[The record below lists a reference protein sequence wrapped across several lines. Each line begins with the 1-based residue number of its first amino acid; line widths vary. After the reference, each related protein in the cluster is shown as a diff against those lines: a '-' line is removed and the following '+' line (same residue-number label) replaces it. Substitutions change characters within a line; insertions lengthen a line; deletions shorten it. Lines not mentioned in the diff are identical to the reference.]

1 MPPFSLENYEL
12 ARDPDESDADY
23 AARRAMFE

>member
-12 ARDPDESDADY
+12 DRDPDESDEDY
-23 AARRAMFE
+23 AARRALFE